1 MKSWVYPVI
10 AGLVVLAIVAGVG
23 GYMAGH
29 NAGVQQANAARATFM
44 AQRFGQGA
52 NGQGNFTGVAR
63 QGGAGT
69 SGTVKSVD
77 GNTVVVT
84 TRNGDV
90 KVKLGQDTT
99 VQKMAQGSLQDIQ
112 PGERIVVTGDTD
124 SGGTVNARSVQLL
137 PAGN

>member
-1 MKSWVYPVI
+1 MV
-10 AGLVVLAIVAGVG
+10 LVIVAAVG
-23 GYMAGH
+23 GYMVGH
-29 NAGVQQANAARATFM
+29 NAGVQQANAARAAFM
-44 AQRFGQGA
+44 AQRFGAQGA
-52 NGQGNFTGVAR
+52 NGQGQGNLAGVAR
-63 QGGAGT
+63 PGGTGA

-112 PGERIVVTGDTD
+112 PGLRIVVTGDTD
-124 SGGTVNARSVQLL
+124 SSGTVNARSVQVL
-137 PAGN
+137 PAGS